1 MRRRHHSS
9 DLALKI
15 MRIAGLN
22 RRVTERA
29 VVAALLLVSLGCR
42 GKGRT
47 SDDVAIGVALNPQ
60 RPGMHTVYRGVEL
73 AIEQLNVER
82 AGKGKP
88 LVMRRGPQNII
99 GAVQIAALMRDD
111 PSVIAVVGHPESGAT
126 LDATAVY
133 EDLEHAG
140 ANALA
145 AVSPTGTS
153 PALSGRS
160 EWIFRVCPS
169 DLAAAEA
176 AARYVLDSLGARRA
190 SVIYRNDPYG
200 KDWTRTFAGS
210 FTKAGGQIV
219 QRDPYLAGV
228 TEWAA
233 YAGLIRRLAPDV
245 LLFPGGSEDAEPFI
259 AAMRAEGVRVPFIG
273 GDAVAPLA
281 QKPDLYRGVKFTA
294 FFVPERPTTP
304 EGRAF
309 VEAYRKKYNEMP
321 DPRAALSY
329 DAALVIGRAINEV
342 GPDRTKVRDYISEIG
357 TRRPALKGATGPIA
371 FNAKHDVINK
381 PVVIATVGQ

>member
-1 MRRRHHSS
+1 
-9 DLALKI
+9 

-22 RRVTERA
+22 RRTPGRA
-29 VVAALLLVSLGCR
+29 MVALLLLAASGCR
-42 GKGRT
+42 QGSSSG
-47 SDDVAIGVALNPQ
+47 DDVAIGVALNPQ

-73 AIEQLNVER
+73 AIERLNTER
-82 AGKGKP
+82 AGKGRP
-88 LVMRRGPQNII
+88 IVMRRGPQNII

-111 PSVIAVVGHPESGAT
+111 PSVIGVVGHPESGAT

-133 EDLEHAG
+133 EDLEHRG

-145 AVSPTGTS
+145 AVSPTGSS

-176 AARYVLDSLGARRA
+176 AARYALDSLGARRA

-200 KDWTRTFAGS
+200 KDWTRTFAEI
-210 FTKAGGQIV
+210 FTKAGGTIV

-233 YAGLIRRLAPDV
+233 YAGLIKRLAPEV
-245 LLFPGGSEDAEPFI
+245 LLFPGGYEDAEPFI
-259 AAMRAEGVRVPFIG
+259 AAMRAAGVRVPFIG
-273 GDAVAPLA
+273 GDATAPLA
-281 QKPDLYRGVKFTA
+281 QKPEQYRGVKFTA
-294 FFVPERPTTP
+294 FFVPERANTP

-309 VEAYRKKYNEMP
+309 VDAYRKKYNEMP

-329 DAALVIGRAINEV
+329 DAALLIGRAIIEV
-342 GPDRTKVRDYISEIG
+342 GPDRLKVRDYLSEVG
-357 TRRPALKGATGPIA
+357 TRRPALRGATGPIA
-371 FNAKHDVINK
+371 FNSKHDVINK